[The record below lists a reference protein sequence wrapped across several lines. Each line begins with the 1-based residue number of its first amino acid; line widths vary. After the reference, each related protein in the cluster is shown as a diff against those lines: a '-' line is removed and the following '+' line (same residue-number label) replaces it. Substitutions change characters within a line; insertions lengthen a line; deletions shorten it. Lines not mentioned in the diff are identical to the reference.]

1 MVYCSSCGFVNPEE
15 SAFCGRCGSRLSSP
29 PTAIP
34 ESQIQPTRQQ
44 NALPSFLQ
52 GSLVLGP
59 RERVIRTLYG
69 ATMAERNQNGNKLD
83 ISVYGCFV
91 ISNQRAVFLGSY
103 GVVHKSFYL
112 VTEVALENIKGMTFK
127 DGFFAGRE
135 LVINHLQ
142 DGKTCAR
149 KVSGLYELRE
159 NSFKQGEPT
168 SIQSVHQQ
176 LNALVQAR
184 LHEIE
189 QEKRS
194 ARIQYVL
201 DFSFLKAEM
210 ERGGVVVQTIR
221 CPSCGAGIT
230 LPSTGTSAR
239 CPYCGSVVYAHDV
252 FEKMKGLIGG
262 L

>member
-1 MVYCSSCGFVNPEE
+1 MVYCSSCGFANTEE
-15 SAFCGRCGSRLSSP
+15 SSFCGRCGSRLSAPSGP
-29 PTAIP
+29 P
-34 ESQIQPTRQQ
+34 QLDQVRPTQQQ
-44 NALPSFLQ
+44 NALPPFLR
-52 GSLVLGP
+52 GAFVLSP
-59 RERVIRTLYG
+59 RERVVRTLYG
-69 ATMAERNQNGNKLD
+69 ATMAERDQNGCKLD

-91 ISNQRAVFLGSY
+91 ISSQRAVFLGSY
-103 GVVHKSFYL
+103 GVIHKSFYL
-112 VTEVALENIKGMTFK
+112 VAEVALENIRGMTFK

-142 DGKTCAR
+142 DGKTCAW

-159 NSFKQGEPT
+159 DGFKQGEPT

-176 LNALVQAR
+176 LNELVQGR

-189 QEKRS
+189 QEKQR

-201 DFSFLKAEM
+201 DFSFLRAEM
-210 ERGGVVVQTIR
+210 ERGGVIVQTIR
-221 CPSCGAGIT
+221 CPSCGASIS
-230 LPSTGTSAR
+230 LPSAGTSAR